1 VTRGEGGRISIQ
13 SPDQP
18 DYRRRLG
25 EVLSQ
30 PGVLEI
36 ILLAT
41 VFIVYSGTLAF
52 GFVYDDHPV
61 FVENPLVHAWRYVP
75 SYFSTYFGSQL
86 AGANATYYRPVFL
99 LWFRLIHSL
108 AGLHPALWHL
118 STVLVHV
125 AVTYL
130 VFLLAWRL
138 TGDRWTAWIAAL
150 LYGLH
155 PVHVE
160 SVAWI
165 SGVAD
170 PLLALFFLS
179 ALLAY
184 LKHRQRGASAAW
196 LAASL
201 LLYAMALLQKE
212 VAIVLPAVVFM
223 YVVLFVPEDKGWGP
237 KLRSAVVGALP
248 FLAVTALYLVV
259 RSWALHGMVR
269 TIAPISVKTMILT
282 WPSLLWFY
290 LKLLVYPAGLS
301 PFYDAG
307 YVTKLGLRD
316 FVLPLAGVL
325 AAAALLWFWARRSP
339 AQARTIAFACAFL
352 VLPLM
357 PALYIRVFNY
367 GDYAHDRYLYL
378 PSVGFVILCA
388 LAIRQLPHAKLQAA
402 LVAAIA
408 ALLLAGTITQQ
419 LNWASDLLLYT
430 RGTSIAPSNLV
441 ARNNLGNALL
451 ERGRYPDAVAV
462 YQQVLKQDPNFWMA
476 TYNLGYVSYRLH
488 KFDDAE
494 QYLSRAIVL
503 NPNDADEYFVRGAS
517 RVESGHVDAG
527 IADLKRAVQMR
538 PDAEPYRAM
547 LRQAIERQPQ
557 K

>member
-1 VTRGEGGRISIQ
+1 MAVKPENPVSVV
-13 SPDQP
+13 
-18 DYRRRLG
+18 
-25 EVLSQ
+25 EALSQ
-30 PGVLEI
+30 PGVLET
-36 ILLAT
+36 ILLAL

-52 GFVYDDHPV
+52 GFVYDDRPV
-61 FVENPLVHAWRYVP
+61 FVDNPLVHAWRYVP
-75 SYFSTYFGSQL
+75 SYFSTHFGSQL
-86 AGANATYYRPVFL
+86 AEANATYYRPVFL

-118 STVLVHV
+118 SSVCVHV

-170 PLLALFFLS
+170 PLLAMFFLGS
-179 ALLAY
+179 LLAY
-184 LKHRQRGASAAW
+184 LKRRQPGGSAAW

-212 VAIVLPAVVFM
+212 VAIVLPALVFT
-223 YVVLFVPEDKGWGP
+223 YVVLFAPRDERWGL
-237 KLRSAVVGALP
+237 KFRSAVVAVLP
-248 FLAVTALYLVV
+248 FLAVTTLYLLA
-259 RSWALHGMVR
+259 RSLALPGMVR
-269 TIAPISVKTMILT
+269 TITPISVKTMILT

-290 LKLLVYPAGLS
+290 LKLLVYPASLS
-301 PFYDAG
+301 PFYDAR
-307 YVTKLGLRD
+307 YVTRPGLQD
-316 FVLPLAGVL
+316 FVLPLAEVL
-325 AAAALLWFWARRSP
+325 AAAGLLWFWARRSP
-339 AQARTIAFACAFL
+339 ARSRTISYACALL
-352 VLPLM
+352 VLPLL

-367 GDYAHDRYLYL
+367 SDYAHDRYVYL

-388 LAIRQLPHAKLQAA
+388 LAIRQLRSVKLQ
-402 LVAAIA
+402 VAAAGVA
-408 ALLLAGTITQQ
+408 ATVLLAGTLTQQ
-419 LNWASDLLLYT
+419 INWASDLLLYT
-430 RGTSIAPSNLV
+430 RAVSIAPGNSV

-451 ERGRYPDAVAV
+451 ERGQYPDAVAV

-488 KFDDAE
+488 KFEDAE

-503 NPNDADEYFVRGAS
+503 NPNDADQYFVRGAT
-517 RVESGHVDAG
+517 RVESGHVEAG

-538 PDAEPYRAM
+538 PDAEPYRAA
-547 LRQAIERQPQ
+547 LLQALQRPPQ
-557 K
+557 N

>member
-1 VTRGEGGRISIQ
+1 MAV
-13 SPDQP
+13 QP
-18 DYRRRLG
+18 ENRVSVV
-25 EVLSQ
+25 EALSQ
-30 PGVLEI
+30 PGVLET
-36 ILLAT
+36 ILLAL
-41 VFIVYSGTLAF
+41 VFIVYSATLAF
-52 GFVYDDHPV
+52 GFVYDDRPV
-61 FVENPLVHAWRYVP
+61 FVDNPLVHAWRYVP
-75 SYFSTYFGSQL
+75 SYFSTHFGSQL
-86 AGANATYYRPVFL
+86 AEANATYYRPVFL

-118 STVLVHV
+118 SSVCVHV

-170 PLLALFFLS
+170 PLLAVFFLGS
-179 ALLAY
+179 LLAY
-184 LKHRQRGASAAW
+184 LRRRQPGGSAAW

-212 VAIVLPAVVFM
+212 VAIVLPALVFT
-223 YVVLFVPEDKGWGP
+223 YVVLFAPRDERWGL
-237 KLRSAVVGALP
+237 KLRSAVVAVFS
-248 FLAVTALYLVV
+248 FLALTALYLLA
-259 RSWALHGMVR
+259 RSRALHGMVR
-269 TIAPISVKTMILT
+269 IITPISVKTMILT

-290 LKLLVYPAGLS
+290 LKLLVYPARLS
-301 PFYDAG
+301 PFYDAR
-307 YVTKLGLRD
+307 YVTRPGLQD

-325 AAAALLWFWARRSP
+325 AAAGLIWFWARRSP
-339 AQARTIAFACAFL
+339 ARSRAISYACALL
-352 VLPLM
+352 VLPLL

-367 GDYAHDRYLYL
+367 SDHAHDRYLYL

-388 LAIRQLPHAKLQAA
+388 LAIRQLRPVKLQVATA
-402 LVAAIA
+402 GVAAAI
-408 ALLLAGTITQQ
+408 LLAGTLTQQ

-430 RGTSIAPSNLV
+430 RGVSIAPGNSV

-451 ERGRYPDAVAV
+451 ERGQYPDAVAV

-488 KFDDAE
+488 KFEDAE
-494 QYLSRAIVL
+494 QYL
-503 NPNDADEYFVRGAS
+503 
-517 RVESGHVDAG
+517 AG
-527 IADLKRAVQMR
+527 RSS
-538 PDAEPYRAM
+538 
-547 LRQAIERQPQ
+547 
-557 K
+557 

>member
-1 VTRGEGGRISIQ
+1 MAVQPENRTRVV
-13 SPDQP
+13 DA
-18 DYRRRLG
+18 
-25 EVLSQ
+25 LSQ
-30 PGVLEI
+30 PGMLEI
-36 ILLAT
+36 ILLALI
-41 VFIVYSGTLAF
+41 FIVYSGTLAF
-52 GFVYDDHPV
+52 GFVYDDRPV
-61 FVENPLVHAWRYVP
+61 LVDNPLVHAWRYVP
-75 SYFSTYFGSQL
+75 SYFSTHFGSQL

-99 LWFRLIHSL
+99 LWFRFIHSL
-108 AGLHPALWHL
+108 AGLHTALWHL
-118 STVLVHV
+118 SSVFVHV

-170 PLLALFFLS
+170 PLLAMFFLGS
-179 ALLAY
+179 LLAY
-184 LKHRQRGASAAW
+184 RKRRQPAGSAAL

-212 VAIVLPAVVFM
+212 VAIVLPAVVCA
-223 YVVLFVPEDKGWGP
+223 YVILLGPEDQGWRA
-237 KLRSAVVGALP
+237 KLRSAVVAVLP
-248 FLAVTALYLVV
+248 FLAITVLYLLA
-259 RSWALHGMVR
+259 RSLALRGIVR
-269 TIAPISVKTMILT
+269 TITPISFRTMILT

-301 PFYDAG
+301 PFYDVG
-307 YVTKLGLRD
+307 YVTRPGPQD
-316 FVLPLAGVL
+316 FVLPLAGVFG
-325 AAAALLWFWARRSP
+325 AAALLWFWARRSP
-339 AQARTIAFACAFL
+339 ARARTIAFACALL
-352 VLPLM
+352 VLPLL

-367 GDYAHDRYLYL
+367 DDYAHDRYLYL

-388 LAIRQLPHAKLQAA
+388 LAVRQFRPVKLQAA
-402 LVAAIA
+402 LAGVAV
-408 ALLLAGTITQQ
+408 ALFLAGTLTQE

-430 RGTSIAPSNLV
+430 RGVNIAPRNSV

-503 NPNDADEYFVRGAS
+503 NPYEADQYFVRGAS

-527 IADLKRAVQMR
+527 IADLKRALEMR

-547 LRQAIERQPQ
+547 LRRALQGQPRN
-557 K
+557 